1 MNHKTEVTRKQSTS
15 NFSINGHFLPPDTH
29 TYGKKC
35 SFFGKFGVHYF
46 FVTSVLWFVFLRY
59 YRRVNIFTFSP
70 SRGSHLTFQSPDPY
84 AQSKVFLEEH
94 QYALQINILQ
104 QLSVAPWPALVRFE
118 GKTRLILKQYCLV
131 MPKNLMVRQKW

>member
-1 MNHKTEVTRKQSTS
+1 MNHKTEVTRKQSKS
-15 NFSINGHFLPPDTH
+15 NFPINGHFLPPDTH

-35 SFFGKFGVHYF
+35 SFFGKFGVHSF

-84 AQSKVFLEEH
+84 AQSKVFLEE
-94 QYALQINILQ
+94 QINTPFRSTFCSSFRLLPD
-104 QLSVAPWPALVRFE
+104 QLWFALRAKLDSYSNRIV
-118 GKTRLILKQYCLV
+118 
-131 MPKNLMVRQKW
+131 